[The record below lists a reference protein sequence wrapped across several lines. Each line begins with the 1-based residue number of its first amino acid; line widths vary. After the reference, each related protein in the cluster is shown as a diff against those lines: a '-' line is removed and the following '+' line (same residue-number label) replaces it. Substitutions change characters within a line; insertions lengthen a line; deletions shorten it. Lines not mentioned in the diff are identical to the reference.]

1 MTAIRPADQASQRHL
16 LWRIIA
22 EAQAGIDAGAL
33 LRPHLAALDPAQPY
47 LVLGAG
53 KAAGAM
59 ARAVAKR
66 CPQARGLVV
75 TTQAEPPAGGIEIIG
90 AAHPVPDETSVAA
103 AKRILALARAARPDE
118 EILFLL
124 SGGASSLMA
133 LPAPGLALADKQAM
147 TRALLASGAPIGDI
161 NIVRKHLSAIKGGRL
176 AAATRAAV
184 HTFALSDVPGDD
196 PAAIGSGPTVPDTS
210 VQGDAREILAR
221 WRVAPSPAVAAALA
235 HPRQESLKNYAPGLR
250 RDFTLIGGPDT
261 VLGILARI
269 VAREGFEPVNL
280 GAVEG
285 EARHVA
291 AEQAQ
296 LALQRAESGRPCALI
311 SGGEL
316 SVTLGGAAGAG
327 GRCREFLLALALA
340 GCQRAGICAAA
351 WDSDGVDGVGPE
363 AGALLFA
370 DSLERASVAGIDPQ
384 AMLNRHESGAF
395 FAEIG
400 DSVSIG
406 AQPTNIGDL
415 RLILVGAS

>member
-1 MTAIRPADQASQRHL
+1 MTAVRRADLASQRHL

-22 EAQAGIDAGAL
+22 EVQTAIDAGAL
-33 LRPHLAALDPAQPY
+33 LRPHLAALDPMRPY

-66 CPQARGLVV
+66 CPHARGVVV
-75 TTQAEPPAGGIEIIG
+75 TTQAEPPAGGMEIVG

-103 AKRILALARAARPDE
+103 AERILALARAARPDE
-118 EILFLL
+118 EILFLI

-133 LPAPGLALADKQAM
+133 LPAPGLTLADKQAM

-161 NIVRKHLSAIKGGRL
+161 NVVRRRLSAIKGGRL

-196 PAAIGSGPTVPDTS
+196 PAAIGSGPTVPDLPT
-210 VQGDAREILAR
+210 QGCAREILAR
-221 WRVAPSPAVAAALA
+221 WGVDPSPAVAAALA
-235 HPRQESLKNYAPGLR
+235 DTTFEVPKAQPTGLR
-250 RDFTLIGGPDT
+250 RDFTLIGGPGMA
-261 VLGILARI
+261 LGFLARI

-285 EARHVA
+285 EARLVA
-291 AEQAQ
+291 AGQAR
-296 LALQRAESGRPCALI
+296 LALQRAESGRRSALI

-316 SVTLGGAAGAG
+316 SVTLGGEAGAG

-363 AGALLFA
+363 AGALLFC
-370 DSLERASVAGIDPQ
+370 DSLGRARGAGIEPQ
-384 AMLNRHESGAF
+384 VMLNRHESGAF

-400 DSVSIG
+400 DSISIG